1 MKAKSGKARRAQKE
15 PNSSG
20 RLSETEKRA
29 WLRLIRTPHIGVV
42 TFWQLLSQFGSAS
55 ASLEALPEFARYGS
69 RVTARSIPP
78 AAAIEAELEKAA
90 AAGMTLCA
98 AHEQGY
104 PPLLAHIEAPPPL
117 LYLKGQ
123 AAIWDRPPVAIVG
136 SRNASGAG
144 LKFAAQISADL
155 GRMGYLIVSG
165 LARGIDG
172 AAHRAALPSG
182 TCAVL
187 PGGLNV
193 IYPPEHAGLAADI
206 TQNGALISEC
216 PPGFIA
222 RSQDFPR
229 RNRIISGASV
239 GVVVAEA
246 TERSGSLITAR
257 LAGEQNREV
266 FATPGHPLE
275 PRAAGSN
282 RLIKEGAV
290 LTTCAEDVDNALRT
304 VLSAWTRKTAQL
316 ALPLNAESKGIRA
329 ESSPSGF
336 AATESYAPEANVND
350 FGFLENAI
358 ATVRELLSLAPVD
371 VDELCRLSGL
381 EARHINAA
389 LVSLD
394 LAGRLERRGARLVAL
409 KA

>member
-1 MKAKSGKARRAQKE
+1 M
-15 PNSSG
+15 
-20 RLSETEKRA
+20 
-29 WLRLIRTPHIGVV
+29 
-42 TFWQLLSQFGSAS
+42 
-55 ASLEALPEFARYGS
+55 
-69 RVTARSIPP
+69 
-78 AAAIEAELEKAA
+78 
-90 AAGMTLCA
+90 
-98 AHEQGY
+98 
-104 PPLLAHIEAPPPL
+104 

-123 AAIWDRPPVAIVG
+123 AAVWDRPAIAVVG

-155 GRMGYLIVSG
+155 GRRGYLIVSG

-187 PGGLNV
+187 PGGLDA
-193 IYPPEHAGLAADI
+193 IYPPEHAALAADI

-229 RNRIISGASV
+229 RNRIISGASL
-239 GVVVAEA
+239 GVVVVEA
-246 TERSGSLITAR
+246 AERSGSLITAR

-266 FATPGHPLE
+266 FAAPGHPLE
-275 PRAAGSN
+275 LRAAGSN
-282 RLIKEGAV
+282 RLLKEGAV
-290 LTTCAEDVDNALRT
+290 FTTCADDVEDALRT
-304 VLSAWTRKTAQL
+304 VLAGWSRKSPQL
-316 ALPLNAESKGIRA
+316 ALPLS
-329 ESSPSGF
+329 
-336 AATESYAPEANVND
+336 TESQETKAGSNPAGFVANDAFASEASANG
-350 FGFLENAI
+350 FGFLEKAI
-358 ATVRELLSLAPVD
+358 ASVRELLSLAPVE

-381 EARHINAA
+381 EARHVNAA

-394 LAGRLERRGARLVAL
+394 LAGRLERRSAGLVAL